1 MSKTLGIIVFGSI
14 SSLVAASDPCMQMCI
29 DLGDKT
35 ACAGSGKGSYCKGW
49 QKEQP
54 VCQGFIRRKDETL
67 CFLTGGPDDVNC
79 SGDPVACPIVR
90 STTESPPTP
99 CSTTQMPNTTGS
111 PVTTTTAEPCTT
123 TNTAEP
129 CTTTTTAE
137 PCTTTTTTMA
147 PFHTTTK
154 TTGAPCTTTTKTTGA
169 PCTTTT
175 TSARRTTI
183 ASTTKRTTTSS
194 TTTTIKTSTST
205 STTTKCPTLEGHFC
219 GKLMFHSFDIILKNG
234 RLTLNLPSFQVEG
247 SCDYHVSGS
256 SIDLSHF
263 DDVLKAVMAKASI
276 KKFDITIIDSNQ
288 IRLKA
293 GVFLRTT
300 LKRC

>member
-1 MSKTLGIIVFGSI
+1 MSKRLGIIVFGI
-14 SSLVAASDPCMQMCI
+14 SFLVAASDPCMQMCI

-79 SGDPVACPIVR
+79 SGVPVACPTVP
-90 STTESPPTP
+90 STTDSPPTP
-99 CSTTQMPNTTGS
+99 CSTTLMPNTTGS
-111 PVTTTTAEPCTT
+111 KPVTTTTAEPCTT
-123 TNTAEP
+123 TTKTTGAPRTTTSAP
-129 CTTTTTAE
+129 CT
-137 PCTTTTTTMA
+137 
-147 PFHTTTK
+147 TTTK

-169 PCTTTT
+169 PYTTTT

-183 ASTTKRTTTSS
+183 ASTTKRSTTSS
-194 TTTTIKTSTST
+194 TTTTTTTMKTSTST
-205 STTTKCPTLEGHFC
+205 STTTKCPPLEGHFC
-219 GKLMFHSFDIILKNG
+219 GKLLFHSFDIILKNG

-247 SCDYHVSGS
+247 FCDYHVSGS
-256 SIDLSHF
+256 SIDLSDY